1 MIMQGAGALMKHQ
14 AGNAA
19 ASAANALKYRKDL
32 AIKSQYKMKMSQAR
46 QSFADINIMRV
57 KNRDI
62 KADAMLQNRLK
73 ELRVSGSI
81 AALAGPSGQST
92 DALKARGLGQ
102 VLQGENSFLKDMDTK
117 NLQLSYKDREITQ
130 GMEMAWLDA
139 NAQIAGSS
147 YQSGPGP
154 MGLVFSMGEA
164 YMKSQSFDS
173 QMGGE
178 F

>member
-1 MIMQGAGALMKHQ
+1 MMIMQGASALMKHQ
-14 AGNAA
+14 SANAA
-19 ASAANALKYRKDL
+19 ASAANALKYRRDL
-32 AIKSQYKMKMSQAR
+32 AIKSQYQMKMANAR
-46 QSFADINIMRV
+46 QSFADINTMRI

-62 KADAMLQNRLK
+62 KADVMLQNRLK

-92 DALKARGLGQ
+92 NALKARSLGQ

-130 GMEMAWLDA
+130 GMDMAWLDA
-139 NAQIAGSS
+139 NAQIAGTS

-154 MGLVFSMGEA
+154 MGLVFGMGEA
-164 YMKSQSFDS
+164 YMKSKTYES
-173 QMGGE
+173 QMNS
-178 F
+178 

>member
-1 MIMQGAGALMKHQ
+1 MQGASTLMKHQ

-19 ASAANALKYRKDL
+19 ASAANALKYRRDL
-32 AIKSQYKMKMSQAR
+32 AIKKQYEMKMSQAR

-57 KNRDI
+57 KNMDI
-62 KADAMLQNRLK
+62 KTDALLQNRLK

-92 DALKARGLGQ
+92 DALKARGIGQ
-102 VLQGENSFLKDMDTK
+102 VLQGESAFLKDMETK
-117 NLQLSYKDREITQ
+117 AQQLSYKDREIQQ

-139 NAQIAGSS
+139 NAQIDGTS

-154 MGLVFSMGEA
+154 MGLVFGMGEA
-164 YMKSQSFDS
+164 YMKSQTFDS

-178 F
+178 W

>member
-1 MIMQGAGALMKHQ
+1 MKHQ

-92 DALKARGLGQ
+92 NALKARGLGQ

-154 MGLVFSMGEA
+154 MGLVFGMGEA
-164 YMKSQSFDS
+164 YMNSKSYGSK
-173 QMGGE
+173 MGDK